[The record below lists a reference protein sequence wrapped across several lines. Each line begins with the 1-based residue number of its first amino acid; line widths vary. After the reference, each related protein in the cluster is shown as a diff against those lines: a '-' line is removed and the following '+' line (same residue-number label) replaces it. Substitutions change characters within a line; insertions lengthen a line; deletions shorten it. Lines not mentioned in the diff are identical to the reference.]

1 MFNLQQLKNKIQ
13 ETEKWLDKEL
23 TSVRTGRANPA
34 LLDSVRVDSYGTS
47 VAINQIGNI
56 AIEDSRSLR
65 ISPWDASQVKAL
77 EKAIGAAN
85 LGVSTVVDEKGLR
98 VIFPELTNDRRK
110 DIVKIAKDK
119 FEQAR
124 VTLRKNRDEV
134 MQDLEK
140 KFKAKEMGEDDKFR
154 HKTEIEKLVSESGK
168 KLEVAMSKKEKEIL
182 N

>member
-34 LLDSVRVDSYGTS
+34 LLDSVRVDSYGTL
-47 VAINQIGNI
+47 VAVNQIGNI

-168 KLEVAMSKKEKEIL
+168 KLEATMSKKEKEIL
-182 N
+182 S

>member
-34 LLDSVRVDSYGTS
+34 LLDSVRVDSYGTL
-47 VAINQIGNI
+47 VTINQIGSI

-168 KLEVAMSKKEKEIL
+168 KLETAMSKKEKEIL

>member
-34 LLDSVRVDSYGTS
+34 LLDGVRVDSYGTL
-47 VAINQIGNI
+47 VTINQIGSI

-65 ISPWDASQVKAL
+65 ISPWDVSQVKAL

-168 KLEVAMSKKEKEIL
+168 KLEAAMSKKEKEIL